1 MASNSATKSA
11 PKKTKTATRSGA
23 KTNNRIVKGSSQIA
37 RIRRHFR
44 VRKKVT
50 GSAERPRLV
59 VSRSARH
66 VFAQI
71 VDDSKQVTLASA
83 STMEAE
89 LRQDSGDKTK
99 KARKVGQLLADR
111 AKAKGISAVVFDRG
125 GNRFHGRVA
134 ALAEGARENGLD
146 F

>member
-1 MASNSATKSA
+1 MSAKA
-11 PKKTKTATRSGA
+11 
-23 KTNNRIVKGSSQIA
+23 NNKIVKGSAQIA

-44 VRKKVT
+44 VRKKVSGT
-50 GSAERPRLV
+50 SERPRLV
-59 VSRSARH
+59 VTRSSRH
-66 VFAQI
+66 LVAQI
-71 VDDSKQVTLASA
+71 VDDTKSITLASA
-83 STMEAE
+83 STMESD
-89 LRQDSGDKTK
+89 LRADSGDKTK
-99 KARKVGQLLADR
+99 KARRVGQLVADR

>member
-1 MASNSATKSA
+1 MATKAA

-23 KTNNRIVKGSSQIA
+23 KTRNRIVKGSAQVA
-37 RIRRHFR
+37 RVRRHFR
-44 VRKKVT
+44 VRKKVV

-59 VSRSARH
+59 VSRSTRH
-66 VFAQI
+66 LFAQI
-71 VDDSKQVTLASA
+71 VDDSKQITLASA
-83 STMEAE
+83 STMETD